1 MEYLLRHSGLLF
13 ANPSFVGGA
22 SRCLD
27 IGSTQTMYNNSPSG
41 DIADYNA
48 LMADWNAIGNDMNMA
63 IKNFEQE
70 YVKDAR

>member
-1 MEYLLRHSGLLF
+1 
-13 ANPSFVGGA
+13 
-22 SRCLD
+22 
-27 IGSTQTMYNNSPSG
+27 MYNNSPSG